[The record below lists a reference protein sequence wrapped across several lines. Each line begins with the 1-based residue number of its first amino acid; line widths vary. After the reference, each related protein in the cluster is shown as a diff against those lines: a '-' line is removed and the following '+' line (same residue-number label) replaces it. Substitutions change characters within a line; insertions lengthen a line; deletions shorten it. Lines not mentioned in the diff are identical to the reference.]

1 MIVADLRMIP
11 MGSGTSTSKYVRAVY
26 EVLQDSGANFLPGP
40 MSTTVETETM
50 DDLFRIVEK
59 ANKRLAKM
67 GVQRIITTVHID
79 WRLDKEISMESKL
92 SASKR
97 I

>member
-1 MIVADLRMIP
+1 
-11 MGSGTSTSKYVRAVY
+11 
-26 EVLQDSGANFLPGP
+26 

-50 DDLFRIVEK
+50 DDLFRIVER
-59 ANKRLAKM
+59 ANERLAKM
-67 GVQRIITTVHID
+67 GVQRIITTVNID
-79 WRLDKEISMESKL
+79 LRLDEQISMESKL

>member
-1 MIVADLRMIP
+1 
-11 MGSGTSTSKYVRAVY
+11 VRAVY

-40 MSTTVETETM
+40 MSTSVETETM

-67 GVQRIITTVHID
+67 GVQRIITTVHMD
-79 WRLDKEISMESKL
+79 YRLDKETSMESKL

>member
-11 MGSGTSTSKYVRAVY
+11 MGSGTSASKYVRAIH

-50 DDLFRIVEK
+50 DDLFRIVEN
-59 ANKRLAKM
+59 ANERLAKM

-79 WRLDKEISMESKL
+79 LRLDKQISMESKL